1 MRPFRTSSLG
11 FSQMRY
17 PVLGQLSKV
26 EAWRAT
32 LAQVQPAQI
41 PDSWSPLLNSKF
53 VTLPL
58 LVTLAAVLWHV
69 IARRWFALR
78 QIPSPLPWNSDL
90 AHHASKGCRP
100 DYCDLH
106 DRYGPLFWWRMWRL
120 PILMIGGENSIDII
134 CILSFDL
141 RPSLTLK
148 AFL

>member
-1 MRPFRTSSLG
+1 
-11 FSQMRY
+11 MRY

-41 PDSWSPLLNSKF
+41 PDSWKSPLLNGKF

-58 LVTLAAVLWHV
+58 FAALAAVLWHV
-69 IARRWFALR
+69 IARRWFASR

-120 PILMIGGENSIDII
+120 PILMIGGETRKTLCVFCHFLI
-134 CILSFDL
+134 FDQV
-141 RPSLTLK
+141 
-148 AFL
+148 